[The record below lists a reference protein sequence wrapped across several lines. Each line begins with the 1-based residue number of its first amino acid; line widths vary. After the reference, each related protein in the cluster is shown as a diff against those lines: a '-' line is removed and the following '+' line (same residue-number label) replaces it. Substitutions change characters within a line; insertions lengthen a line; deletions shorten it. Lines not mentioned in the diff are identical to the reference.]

1 MLGHGG
7 IPRDYARAAGGLR
20 QAADAGHAEAMYTLA
35 NLHATGNGVPLD
47 YEQARKLMLAAEP
60 GLPEATRLSARASA
74 VMLGQLL
81 AARRQQGVAD
91 NRSEEHTS
99 ELQSIMR
106 N

>member
-1 MLGHGG
+1 MRGHGG
-7 IPRDYARAAGGLR
+7 IPRDDARAAGWLR
-20 QAADAGHAEAMYTLA
+20 QAAEAGHAEEMYTLA

-81 AARRQQGVAD
+81 DARRQQIGRASCRERVCPYG
-91 NRSEEHTS
+91 
-99 ELQSIMR
+99 
-106 N
+106 